1 MSNASLSVFPNAI
14 DNFKRYSDL
23 DAATMEKAEIYK
35 GYIEAGDYV
44 AAAQYLEDNEDD
56 LGKCGISAKIINQ
69 HSDAIIALEE
79 NVKDLN
85 GGKFII
91 GTSSSDTTLK
101 NVVDVQTLFLNYVV
115 DNVVV
120 GSIPIHSTSK
130 TISLSNGYNSITL
143 DTNSDVLTTSERV
156 IGKYDGKTLYQ
167 RIFNVSFNSNESE
180 ASITI
185 DDFIDIVD
193 ISGVVKSEVTHGS
206 TGTQITYI
214 DTYPIGYSDD
224 SIKVNV
230 KYGYSINQRDGAD
243 IQERKIN
250 IYTEGITPKKA
261 RIIVKYTKE
270 NLG

>member
-23 DAATMEKAEIYK
+23 NAVTMEKAEIYK

-44 AAAQYLEDNEDD
+44 AAAQYLEDNKD
-56 LGKCGISAKIINQ
+56 LGKCGISAEIINQ

-85 GGKFII
+85 GGRFII
-91 GTSSSDTTLK
+91 GTSSSDTVPK
-101 NVVDVQTLFLNYVV
+101 NASNVSTLFLNYVV
-115 DNVVV
+115 DDTVVSFV
-120 GSIPIHSTSK
+120 PIHSANN
-130 TISLSNGYNSITL
+130 TINLSGSSNSITL
-143 DTNSDVLTTSERV
+143 DSSSDILTTSEKV
-156 IGKYDGKTLYQ
+156 IGKYNNKTLYQ

-180 ASITI
+180 ASIAI

-193 ISGVVKSEVTHGS
+193 ISGVVKSQVTHGT

-214 DTYPIGYSDD
+214 ETYPIGYSDS

-230 KYGYSINQRDGAD
+230 KYGYSINHNGA
-243 IQERKIN
+243 IVQGRQI
-250 IYTEGITPKKA
+250 IISTEGITPTEA
-261 RIIVKYTKE
+261 EIILKYTK
-270 NLG
+270 